1 MIKKIFLLLLVLI
14 VCVFLVIFYLID
26 KIFIKKYIKN
36 LEDNLN
42 INITLKEPH
51 DLKIT
56 PNLSLLAKFSLEKNN
71 KIIFFNDGELKI
83 QKDYNLD
90 KPFFNFNSK
99 NIKIDKF
106 ILNNL
111 SIFGEINEYNLNNV
125 LKLTLFPEGY
135 LSFDLKNEDKQSL
148 QFVNIVIQRLN
159 ILKAYKELSNLFY
172 NYLNDKSFFT
182 SKVIYDNEY
191 IYIDSFKV
199 SNNDYNI
206 KFVGKYDLKNEFVN
220 IQSIVE
226 IENEK
231 MFEINTL
238 GNLDNLNIN
247 ILSMDKTM
255 DMNFN
260 MNDISQILS
269 GNYEDFFQNL
279 LTNE

>member
-1 MIKKIFLLLLVLI
+1 MIKKIFLLLLVLL

-56 PNLSLLAKFSLEKNN
+56 PNLSLLAKFRLEKNN

-111 SIFGEINEYNLNNV
+111 SIFGEINEYNLNKV

-148 QFVNIVIQRLN
+148 KFVNIVIQRFN

-182 SKVIYDNEY
+182 SKVIYDNGY
-191 IYIDSFKV
+191 IYIHSFKV

-206 KFVGKYDLKNEFVN
+206 KVVGKYDLKNEFVN

-231 MFEINTL
+231 IFEINTL

-247 ILSMDKTM
+247 ILSMDKAM
-255 DMNFN
+255 DINFN
-260 MNDISQILS
+260 MNDISQILN
-269 GNYEDFFQNL
+269 GNYEDFFQNF

>member
-159 ILKAYKELSNLFY
+159 ILKAYKALSNLFF
-172 NYLNDKSFFT
+172 NYLNDKSYFT

-279 LTNE
+279 LINE

>member
-1 MIKKIFLLLLVLI
+1 MIKKIFLLLLVLV
-14 VCVFLVIFYLID
+14 VCVFFVIFNLID

-42 INITLKEPH
+42 VNITLKEPH

-83 QKDYNLD
+83 QKDYNFN

-106 ILNNL
+106 IINNL
-111 SIFGEINEYNLNNV
+111 SISGEINEYNLNNF

-135 LSFDLKNEDKQSL
+135 LSLNLKNEDKQSL

-159 ILKAYKELSNLFY
+159 VLKAYKELSNLFF
-172 NYLNDKSFFT
+172 NYLNGKSFFT
-182 SKVIYDNEY
+182 GKVIYDDEY
-191 IYIDSFKV
+191 IYIDSLKA
-199 SNNDYNI
+199 SNNKYNI
-206 KFVGKYDLKNEFVN
+206 IVVGKYNLKNEFVN
-220 IQSIVE
+220 IHSIIE
-226 IENEK
+226 IENQK

-238 GNLDNLNIN
+238 GNLDNLNIK
-247 ILSMDKTM
+247 ILSTDKAI

-260 MNDISQILS
+260 MNDINQILS
-269 GNYEDFFQNL
+269 GNYEDFFQSTL
-279 LTNE
+279 R

>member
-83 QKDYNLD
+83 QKNYNLD

-159 ILKAYKELSNLFY
+159 ILKAYKALSNLFF

-199 SNNDYNI
+199 SNNEYNI
-206 KFVGKYDLKNEFVN
+206 KVVGKYDLKNEFVN

-247 ILSMDKTM
+247 ILSMDKAM
-255 DMNFN
+255 DINFN

>member
-26 KIFIKKYIKN
+26 KIFIKNYIKN

-56 PNLSLLAKFSLEKNN
+56 PNLSLRAKFILKKNN

-159 ILKAYKELSNLFY
+159 VLKAYKELSNLFF

-182 SKVIYDNEY
+182 SKVIYEDEY

-199 SNNDYNI
+199 SNNEYNI
-206 KFVGKYDLKNEFVN
+206 KVVGKYDLKNEFVN

-226 IENEK
+226 IENKK

-247 ILSMDKTM
+247 ILSMDKAI